1 MTDRSNGY
9 EAIAPDFIARR
20 GNVESRSTGIGTK
33 EVGLWAQS
41 LPRRAAVLDLGCGP
55 GIPLTEILVRQGLE
69 VFAIDAAPS
78 FVAAFHQNLPGVP
91 VACEA
96 VMESDFFGRSFDAVL
111 AWGLMFL
118 LPTDEQ
124 VRLIG
129 RIAERLAPGG
139 RLLFTAPAESVSW
152 TDAMTGRESRS
163 LGLAAYH
170 RQLAAAGLCLVRD
183 YEGEGQ
189 NHHYEAVKPAAGCA
203 QP

>member
-1 MTDRSNGY
+1 MPDRSNGY

-33 EVGLWAQS
+33 EVSLWAQS
-41 LPRRAAVLDLGCGP
+41 LPRGAAVLDLGCGP

-78 FVAAFHQNLPGVP
+78 FVAAFRQNLPGVP

-129 RIAERLAPGG
+129 RIAERLEPGG
-139 RLLFTAPAESVSW
+139 RLLFTAPAEPVSW
-152 TDAMTGRESRS
+152 ADAMTGRESRS
-163 LGLAAYH
+163 LGLEAYH
-170 RQLAAAGLCLVRD
+170 RQLAAAGLHLVRD

-189 NHHYEAVKPAAGCA
+189 NHHYEAVKPADGFA
-203 QP
+203 